1 MSLVTSGAIQR
12 LKTACE
18 NFRAADAQAIRVLRL
33 AVPPGTKT
41 TWSSA
46 GQATVVE
53 VVAIDGAELSS
64 AEVVVQMPTGAQ
76 KRVSAKRFIQH
87 LR

>member
-1 MSLVTSGAIQR
+1 MTDGQLSR

-18 NFRAADAQAIRVLRL
+18 TFNAADAQTLRVLRL

-53 VVAIDGAELSS
+53 VVAIDGTELSS
-64 AEVVVQMPTGAQ
+64 AEVVVQMPTGSQ
-76 KRVSAKRFIQH
+76 QRVSARRFIQH
-87 LR
+87 LRG